1 MCGKEGHKANTY
13 PDRRDKATKR
23 VQMREQSPELL
34 DENDVLATVD
44 GYSLPMTIDTG
55 AKISIMPT
63 EFVRENL
70 LIGRVES
77 IKGFEKM
84 ALFGEVPTALVDIR
98 VGDLVIPR
106 KVALLDGETLAQVAK
121 YRHSLTED
129 KSKYISPKK
138 VGETMMRA
146 VVWKTGE
153 PDKVMS
159 DTEVTI
165 KPTSDDLKHQK
176 VLQNGIAKTHT

>member
-23 VQMREQSPELL
+23 VQMREHSPELL

-44 GYSLPMTIDTG
+44 GYSFPMTIDTG

-63 EFVRENL
+63 EFVREDL
-70 LIGRVES
+70 LIGRVEN
-77 IKGFEKM
+77 IKGFEKT

-98 VGDLVIPR
+98 VGELVIPR
-106 KVALLDGETLAQVAK
+106 KVALLDGETLGWEGALSFRLRRDGEPLAQVTK

-129 KSKYISPKK
+129 
-138 VGETMMRA
+138 
-146 VVWKTGE
+146 
-153 PDKVMS
+153 
-159 DTEVTI
+159 
-165 KPTSDDLKHQK
+165 
-176 VLQNGIAKTHT
+176 